1 MKEDFLLKNLL
12 SNKMNTCPKC
22 DGKFSC
28 QVTNPNGCWCMDF
41 PPLLAVE
48 RAENCLCKTC
58 LEKEIEM
65 QQNKEKQK
73 PQPLVINEDYYIEN
87 GRWVF
92 TSAFHLKRG
101 KCCGSNCRHCPFEHV
116 NVR

>member
-1 MKEDFLLKNLL
+1 
-12 SNKMNTCPKC
+12 MNTCPKC
-22 DGKFSC
+22 SGKSEC
-28 QVTNPNGCWCMDF
+28 QITNPSGCWCMDF

-48 RAENCLCKTC
+48 GTEDCLCKNC
-58 LEKEIEM
+58 LEKEIKM
-65 QQNKEKQK
+65 QQNKEKK
-73 PQPLVINEDYYIEN
+73 KTQPLVINEDYYIEN

-92 TSAFHLKRG
+92 TAAFHLKRG